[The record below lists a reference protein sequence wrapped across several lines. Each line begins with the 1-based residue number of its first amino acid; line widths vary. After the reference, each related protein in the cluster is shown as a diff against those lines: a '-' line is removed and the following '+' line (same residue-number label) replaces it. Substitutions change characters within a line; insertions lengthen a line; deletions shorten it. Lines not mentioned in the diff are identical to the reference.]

1 MNSKRNKLTAD
12 HKALYLVIPEGRE
25 NAYKGSVLASVM
37 GCDERRIRQMIE
49 DLTVNGNIVCNL
61 QNGKGYYRPVSEE
74 DIDAMLKLTASR
86 AYSLLRKKY
95 ALKRALERF
104 HYNGSTLFVQG

>member
-1 MNSKRNKLTAD
+1 MNSKRNRLTAD
-12 HKALYLVIPEGRE
+12 HRALYLLIPEGRE
-25 NAYKGSVLASVM
+25 NACRGTALASVM
-37 GCDERRIRQMIE
+37 GCSERRIRQMVE
-49 DLTVNGNIVCNL
+49 DLTVNGNVICNL
-61 QNGKGYYRPVSEE
+61 QNGKGYYRPLDEE

-104 HYNGSTLFVQG
+104 HYNGSTLFVQS